1 MPGREIPCA
10 YREVPLRKCHPFSM
24 TMVNYQRVYS
34 GSAPCPSHLIS
45 RVNMGPNIQPMTNR
59 ADEPCSQGHAGTG
72 LVLLT
77 SQGSKHGIWLEVH
90 SSGIIP
96 VAILGTCW
104 VHLIQPK
111 IWRCLR
117 WLWNHP
123 KILFGKRLFEAT
135 NLWYLMVHIS
145 EMPNSPWLPHHLLI
159 PVTIPQINSLTLNS
173 LPMFSQT

>member
-1 MPGREIPCA
+1 MHTGRLHWENVIHSPWPWLITRG
-10 YREVPLRKCHPFSM
+10 YILVQHH
-24 TMVNYQRVYS
+24 V
-34 GSAPCPSHLIS
+34 HLIS
-45 RVNMGPNIQPMTNR
+45 RVNMGPNIESMTNR

-90 SSGIIP
+90 SSTGIIP

-123 KILFGKRLFEAT
+123 NILFGKRLFEAT

-145 EMPNSPWLPHHLLI
+145 EMPTSPWLPSSLDPRYHPPNQQFDPEQFANVQSNLI
-159 PVTIPQINSLTLNS
+159 
-173 LPMFSQT
+173 F